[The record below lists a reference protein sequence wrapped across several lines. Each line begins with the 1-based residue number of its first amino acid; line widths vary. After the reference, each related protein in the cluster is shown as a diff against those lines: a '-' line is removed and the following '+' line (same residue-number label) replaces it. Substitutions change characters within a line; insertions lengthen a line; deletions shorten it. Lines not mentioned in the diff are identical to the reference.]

1 MTDPIEILKVTYN
14 PENKKVELNINAS
27 HIPMLC
33 YCLKLLDLQIT
44 DKILE
49 AQMGVK
55 NGGIVLP
62 KMGLEI

>member
-1 MTDPIEILKVTYN
+1 MSEPIEILKAIYN
-14 PENKKVELNINAS
+14 TDSKKIELNINAT

-33 YCLKLLDLQIT
+33 YCLKLMELQIT

-49 AQMGVK
+49 AQMGIK
-55 NGGIVLP
+55 NNGIVLP

>member
-1 MTDPIEILKVTYN
+1 MTEPIEIFKALYN
-14 PENKKVELNINAS
+14 PENKKIELKVNAS

-55 NGGIVLP
+55 NNGIVLP
-62 KMGLEI
+62 DMGVSI

>member
-1 MTDPIEILKVTYN
+1 MSEQLEILKATFN
-14 PENKKVELNINAS
+14 PENKKIELNINAS

-33 YCLKLLDLQIT
+33 YCLKLLELQIT

-55 NGGIVLP
+55 NGGIILP
-62 KMGLEI
+62 DMGVKI

>member
-1 MTDPIEILKVTYN
+1 MSEPIEIFKATYN
-14 PENKKVELNINAS
+14 PDNKKISLDFNAS

-49 AQMGVK
+49 GQLQEK
-55 NGGIVLP
+55 NSNIVLP
-62 KMGLEI
+62 KMGIEI

>member
-1 MTDPIEILKVTYN
+1 MSESIEIFKATYN
-14 PENKKVELNINAS
+14 PENKKIELNLNAS

-49 AQMGVK
+49 AQLQEK
-55 NGGIVLP
+55 SGIVMP
-62 KMGLEI
+62 NMGMKI

>member
-1 MTDPIEILKVTYN
+1 MSEPIEIFKATYN
-14 PENKKVELNINAS
+14 PENKKIELDLNAS

-49 AQMGVK
+49 AQLQGKSDLILPNMGMK
-55 NGGIVLP
+55 I
-62 KMGLEI
+62 